1 MDKVVAACG
10 ACCGFD
16 LGIARI
22 GASVADVLADGAVKQ
37 PGILQHHGK
46 LAAQRRAVPVAHVDA
61 LDAQRSTVHV
71 VEALQ

>member
-1 MDKVVAACG
+1 MDKVIAACG
-10 ACCGFD
+10 ACSGLD

-46 LAAQRRAVPVAHVDA
+46 LAAQCRAVPVAHVDA
-61 LDAQRSTVHV
+61 LDAQ
-71 VEALQ
+71 